1 MPSKSDIYLALL
13 RGINVGGKNKVNMA
27 DLKAC
32 FEKLGYG
39 YVQTYGNSGNVI
51 FTAASTDPR
60 KLETDIEKALATNF
74 SSSIGVFIRSLDDL
88 KEVVEAIPK
97 NWQIS
102 SDRKYDIIFLRQTID
117 HPGIVHDLQP
127 KPGIEELFYLPGV
140 LFWSVNIRDF
150 SKSNLSKI
158 IGTDMHQEMTVR
170 GPGTIR
176 KVYEVMSALWE
187 AHRSTSGR

>member
-51 FTAASTDPR
+51 FTAASTDSR
-60 KLETDIEKALATNF
+60 KLESDIEKALATNF
-74 SSSIGVFIRSLDDL
+74 SSSIGVFIRSLGDM

-97 NWQIS
+97 DWQTGP
-102 SDRKYDIIFLRQTID
+102 DRKYDVIFLSHTID
-117 HPGIVHDLQP
+117 NPKIVHDLQP
-127 KPGIEELFYLPGV
+127 KPGIEELYYRPGV
-140 LFWSVNIRDF
+140 LFWSVNTRDF
-150 SKSNLSKI
+150 SKSNMSKI

-176 KVYEVMSALWE
+176 KVYELMSALWE
-187 AHRSTSGR
+187 THRSTSGR